1 MSHIIIEKS
10 PLSQNLVSKNILNQI
25 SNFILINNLLDIVY
39 HAYAYSKEEG
49 ETFLERLTSPVR

>member
-10 PLSQNLVSKNILNQI
+10 LLSENLVSKNILNQI

-39 HAYAYSKEEG
+39 HAYAYSKEG